1 MKLVKY
7 NQFVGLNSINEN
19 LDKAKKFLKD
29 RYLIRTAVE
38 ELKLLKG
45 ELGEKLKHGE
55 IRSVTLNDFNDDEKN
70 QIKNKIREISLTP
83 ENLRVIEGDPDLKKL
98 RELKTE
104 VVLPNGT
111 QKTYQLDK
119 DNMGWLGAFTY
130 FYFFEEATFTD
141 LSNIY
146 RRLLENK
153 DIIQNL
159 TINKG
164 SVDRPVLVK
173 KAFDLNFIDTDSVNN
188 MEKLSDGLDRLS
200 QYRKVKKIADKLSIS
215 SELKQSYQTISE
227 MNMDKFIEISE
238 RFDKLSDKDLDAF
251 FGGITLDTFRFKLDK
266 NGQVTTVANPL
277 FNTYHFMSTLPRY
290 HNIEEFLKAANQYL
304 DSLELSKDEVIEGET
319 EEEKRTRLVR
329 RRFLDFCKK
338 VDDCVL
344 KFGTSGAE
352 FVYPEKPEDRFN
364 TNINKDG
371 ILIIEVKSFPANVML
386 NSHTNHCIKDNIG
399 HWNSY
404 VGNHNNKQ
412 YYIYDFN
419 EPLTSDS
426 STFGITIQPGQSIRA
441 CHNRRDTSIGDNRIK
456 DILKEYEEIY
466 NINMDL
472 WSLLKPMNKEEIDRR
487 ERSKV
492 ANRKITE
499 KGISIEQIV
508 KYVKEDG
515 ADINNEN
522 GKCLEN
528 AIEEDDIEKVES
540 ILKLGAL
547 TTLKKKE
554 EGPLLKAK
562 GIDMIKL
569 LVTYGAEM
577 NGRIFNNVISS
588 VSALQFCLS
597 AGLDPNF
604 ESSLPLRASYKGTW
618 NQEKARKGDGGESY
632 YDSFLLLME
641 YIKKTS
647 YWKELLDGKGSQII
661 KWAADYGRT
670 ECLDYFKKE
679 GLFDK
684 ISDSDMDDIFTW
696 VKISRKRD
704 KESKIQVVNW
714 LIKNTGKKPSYDI
727 EAIR

>member
-7 NQFVGLNSINEN
+7 NQFIGLDSINEN

-29 RYLIRTAVE
+29 RYLIMAAAE
-38 ELKLLKG
+38 ELKLLQG
-45 ELGEKLKHGE
+45 ELGEQLKHGE
-55 IRSVTLNDFNDDEKN
+55 IRSVTLNNFNDDQKN
-70 QIKNKIREISLTP
+70 QIKNKIKDISLTP
-83 ENLRVIEGDPDLKKL
+83 EKLRLIEGDPDLKKL
-98 RELKTE
+98 RELKTK
-104 VVLPNGT
+104 VVLPNGNE
-111 QKTYQLDK
+111 KVYQLDK
-119 DNMGWLGAFTY
+119 DNMGWIGIFTY
-130 FYFFEEATFTD
+130 FYFFEEASFTD

-153 DIIQNL
+153 DIISNL
-159 TINKG
+159 TIESNG
-164 SVDRPVLVK
+164 AMVK
-173 KAFDLNFIDTDSVNN
+173 KPFDLNFIDTNSVNN

-215 SELKQSYQTISE
+215 SELKISYQTISE
-227 MNMDKFIEISE
+227 MNMDKFIEVAE
-238 RFDKLSDKDLDAF
+238 GFDKLNDKDVDAF
-251 FGGITLDTFRFKLDK
+251 FGGVTLDTFRFKLDK
-266 NGQVTTVANPL
+266 NGQVTTIPNPL

-290 HNIEEFLKAANQYL
+290 HNIEEFLKAALQYL
-304 DSLELSKDEVIEGET
+304 NSLELSKDEVIEGET
-319 EEEKRTRLVR
+319 EEEKRIRLVR

-344 KFGTSGAE
+344 KLGTSGAE
-352 FVYPEKPEDRFN
+352 FIYPEKPEDRFD

-371 ILIIEVKSFPANVML
+371 ILIIEVKSYSANVML

-404 VGNHNNKQ
+404 VSSHNNKQ
-412 YYIYDFN
+412 YYIYNFN
-419 EPLTSDS
+419 EALTSDS
-426 STFGITIQPGQSIRA
+426 STFGITIEPGQNVRA
-441 CHNRRDTSIGDNRIK
+441 CHNRRDTSVNTNRFK
-456 DILKEYEEIY
+456 EILKEYENIY
-466 NINMDL
+466 NINVDL
-472 WSLLKPMNKEEIDRR
+472 WSLLKPMDKEEIERR
-487 ERSKV
+487 EKSKI

-499 KGISIEQIV
+499 KGISIEQIN

-528 AIEEDDIEKVES
+528 AIEEDDIEKVET

-569 LVTYGAEM
+569 LVSYGAEM
-577 NGRIFNNVISS
+577 NGRIFSNVINS

-661 KWAADYGRT
+661 KWAADYGRI

-704 KESKIQVVNW
+704 RASKIEVVNW